1 MSSRIDKYIAVVGDL
16 PSVPAVA
23 NDVVRVT
30 GDPNS
35 SADDLRQV
43 LDRDPALAA
52 RILKVANSSLYSFS
66 RKIETVQ
73 HAIALLGF
81 RTVTNIV
88 LAASLREVFT
98 HFGLAEKQMWEHS
111 TLAGTIA
118 AKLSEYGSIDV
129 DREEAFT
136 AGLLHDLGKIA
147 LNNTSRKK
155 YTNVL
160 TRVYNEGVS
169 FLEAEIA
176 EFGFDHAELGARV
189 VAKWKF
195 AKSLENAIRYHHSP
209 QAMGILNESDRRLAA
224 LTSLATA
231 CCTRLGVGRR
241 APVEALMLGELW
253 CWKELG
259 LTDADLDPILELAT
273 DEVKQSEGLFG

>member
-1 MSSRIDKYIAVVGDL
+1 MNSRIKRYIAMVGDL

-23 NDVVRVT
+23 SAVMKVA
-30 GDPNS
+30 GDQSS
-35 SADDLRQV
+35 SAEDLRRV
-43 LDRDPALAA
+43 IDRDPALSA

-88 LAASLREVFT
+88 LAASLREVFA
-98 HFGLAEKQMWEHS
+98 HFGLAEKQLWEHS
-111 TLAGTIA
+111 TLTGTVA
-118 AKLSEYGSIDV
+118 ARLTGYSSIDV
-129 DREEAFT
+129 DRDEAFT

-155 YTNVL
+155 YTKVL
-160 TRVYNEGVS
+160 GRVYNDGVT
-169 FLEAEIA
+169 FVEAEME
-176 EFGFDHAELGARV
+176 EFGFDHAELGACV
-189 VAKWKF
+189 VAKWKL
-195 AKSLENAIRYHHSP
+195 STRLENAIRYHHDPSALD
-209 QAMGILNESDRRLAA
+209 QLSLEDRRLTA
-224 LTSLATA
+224 LTSVATA

-253 CWKELG
+253 SWRELG
-259 LTDADLDPILELAT
+259 LGEEDVDPILEIAT
-273 DEVKQSEGLFG
+273 EEVKQSEGLFG

>member
-1 MSSRIDKYIAVVGDL
+1 MNTRIKKYTAVLGDL

-23 NDVVRVT
+23 SSMLRVA
-30 GDPNS
+30 GDANS
-35 SADDLRQV
+35 SADDLRAV
-43 LDRDPALAA
+43 IDRDPAISA

-81 RTVTNIV
+81 RTITNIV

-98 HFGLAEKQMWEHS
+98 HFGLAEKQLWEHS
-111 TLAGTIA
+111 TLTGTVA
-118 AKLSEYGSIDV
+118 ARLTTHGTIDV

-155 YTNVL
+155 YMNVFAK
-160 TRVYNEGVS
+160 VYNEGATFV
-169 FLEAEIA
+169 EAEIE
-176 EFGFDHAELGARV
+176 EFGFDHAELGACV
-189 VAKWKF
+189 VAKWKLPH
-195 AKSLENAIRYHHSP
+195 SLENAIRYHHDPGALHELSP
-209 QAMGILNESDRRLAA
+209 EDRNLTA
-224 LTSLATA
+224 LTSVATA

-241 APVEALMLGELW
+241 APIEDLDVGALW
-253 CWKELG
+253 SWAELG
-259 LTDADLDPILELAT
+259 LGDAD
-273 DEVKQSEGLFG
+273 V